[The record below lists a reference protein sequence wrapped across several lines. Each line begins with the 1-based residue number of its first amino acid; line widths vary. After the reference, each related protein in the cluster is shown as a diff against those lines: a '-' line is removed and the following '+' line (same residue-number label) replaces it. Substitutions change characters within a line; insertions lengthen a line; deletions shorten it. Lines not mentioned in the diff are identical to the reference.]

1 MSEHGRILEQT
12 IRDFR
17 RRRTGLLV
25 LRGLALSLG
34 LLATLLL
41 VTGLVAWQFR
51 GQEWMVPW
59 LRFLTVGGVGLA
71 VYLTLWRPLRR
82 RVSDRQ
88 IARYLEERT
97 EGLSEA
103 LVTAVEFIGQRE
115 EAGSSPALI
124 GRLLRTADREA
135 GQIDLQGIIRTSH
148 FWRWGAVT
156 LTALALF
163 TGMTIF
169 GPREVRQGVAQII
182 APSSAA
188 AAGLGLRIEVSPGTA
203 RVVRG
208 RDLRIVA
215 RLINFQSDEVLL
227 QTRFVGESEED
238 WVEQPMEPTR
248 QADRFEAFL
257 FNPQRPIEYFVESS
271 GCRSEIFRLTI
282 VDLPFVRQIDQE
294 HTYPAYTGLPTRT
307 F

>member
-34 LLATLLL
+34 LLSLLLL
-41 VTGLVAWQFR
+41 VTGVVAWQFR
-51 GQEWMVPW
+51 GQEWMVPL
-59 LRFLTVGGVGLA
+59 LRFLTAGGVGLA

-97 EGLSEA
+97 EGLSEE

-124 GRLLRTADREA
+124 ERLLRTADREA

-148 FWRWGAVT
+148 FWRWGVVT

-188 AAGLGLRIEVSPGTA
+188 AAGLGVQDVRFCRSPGRWPNPRFCA
-203 RVVRG
+203 LRHAGDDPELAPAQLRRRVSRC
-208 RDLRIVA
+208 RH
-215 RLINFQSDEVLL
+215 
-227 QTRFVGESEED
+227 
-238 WVEQPMEPTR
+238 
-248 QADRFEAFL
+248 AF
-257 FNPQRPIEYFVESS
+257 
-271 GCRSEIFRLTI
+271 RS
-282 VDLPFVRQIDQE
+282 
-294 HTYPAYTGLPTRT
+294 AG
-307 F
+307 